1 MAVIALK
8 PGYEEAVHFRDRR
21 ENFHGNQIVYLHWE
35 EHLSF
40 CSATA
45 FPLPPDMP
53 FTALIEELIP
63 TYYGMHPDFQ
73 SLSWELV
80 EWKIDGK
87 PVIPDISK
95 SLADNGVGHKSLIC
109 FRTPGLNGYRGSCS

>member
-1 MAVIALK
+1 
-8 PGYEEAVHFRDRR
+8 
-21 ENFHGNQIVYLHWE
+21 
-35 EHLSF
+35 
-40 CSATA
+40 
-45 FPLPPDMP
+45 MP
-53 FTALIEELIP
+53 FTALVEELIP